1 MEILKMI
8 SEIKD
13 GDNISGIYLIKSA
26 SKSLSNTGKSYLN
39 VTLQDKSGTI
49 DAKKWDVTEEDM
61 VIFKVGSVVQV
72 EGDAYIYKD
81 KLQVK
86 IYSGFSVDSASAD
99 VSSLI
104 LESPIPLEELLKR
117 YNYFMASVKNED
129 CRKILKGVFD
139 KYYKSFIDYPAAVTN
154 HHDFYHGL
162 LFHTISMCNLAEQ
175 IAKLYPDVDYDI
187 LITGCL
193 LHDIGKVSEFSG
205 IVATH
210 YTEEGNLL
218 GHISIGMSIVKEV
231 ADEQKIT
238 GEVPLLLEHMILS
251 HHGKQEFGS
260 PVLPETREAL
270 LLSMIDEL
278 DSKMMTLDKAYK
290 NVEEGE
296 YTDRIFAFEGRSFY
310 KPHKF

>member
-1 MEILKMI
+1 MI
-8 SEIKD
+8 SEIQD
-13 GDNISGIYLIKSA
+13 GENISGIYLIKTV

-49 DAKKWDVTEEDM
+49 DAKKWDVSDEDM
-61 VIFKVGSVVQV
+61 DIFKVGSIVQI
-72 EGDAYIYKD
+72 EGDAYVYKD

-86 IYSGFSVDSASAD
+86 IYTGLAAD
-99 VSSLI
+99 PNRTDLSSLLI
-104 LESPIPLEELLKR
+104 ESPIPLETLIER
-117 YNYFMASVKNED
+117 YKYFMNSVKNAD
-129 CRKILKGVFD
+129 CKAILNGVFN
-139 KYYKSFIDYPAAVTN
+139 KYYKSFIDYPAAVSN

-162 LFHTISMCNLAEQ
+162 LFHTVSMCNLAEQ
-175 IAKLYPDVDYDI
+175 VAKLYPDVDYDI
-187 LITGCL
+187 LISGCL
-193 LHDIGKVSEFSG
+193 LHDIGKVVEFSG
-205 IVATH
+205 VVATH

-231 ADEQKIT
+231 ADELKIT
-238 GEVPLLLEHMILS
+238 GEVPILLEHMILS

-290 NVEEGE
+290 NVAEGE
-296 YTDRIFAFEGRSFY
+296 YTDRIYAFENRAFY
-310 KPHKF
+310 KPLKK